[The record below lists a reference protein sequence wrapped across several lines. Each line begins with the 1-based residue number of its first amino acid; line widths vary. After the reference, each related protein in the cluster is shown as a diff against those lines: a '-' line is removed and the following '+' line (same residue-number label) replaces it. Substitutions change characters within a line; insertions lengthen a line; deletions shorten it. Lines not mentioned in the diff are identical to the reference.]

1 MWLKRNENGET
12 DENNVLEVYT
22 KSSAFKPFTVDN
34 INEIRYLKLSG
45 DETKMLNLDF
55 KFA

>member
-1 MWLKRNENGET
+1 MWLKRNENNEN
-12 DENNVLEVYT
+12 DDNNVLEVYT

-34 INEIRYLKLSG
+34 REIRYLKLSG